1 MAQSLRA
8 RSVLAKDLN
17 LVASTHTRGLS
28 RAYDSNSR
36 ESIVSGLQR
45 HAHIQN
51 KTAHT
56 QKNLHIHKITDT
68 QNYIYTH
75 KNCTYTKLYLHKTA
89 YLQNCTHTQNYTYTK
104 LHIHKTAQIKEL
116 LKISIK

>member
-1 MAQSLRA
+1 MDQSLRA
-8 RSVLAKDLN
+8 RSALAKDLT

-56 QKNLHIHKITDT
+56 QKNCIYTKLQIHKII
-68 QNYIYTH
+68 YIHTKTAH
-75 KNCTYTKLYLHKTA
+75 IQNCTYIKLHIYKTA
-89 YLQNCTHTQNYTYTK
+89 HTQNYTYTK

>member
-1 MAQSLRA
+1 MDQSLRA
-8 RSVLAKDLN
+8 RSALAKDLN

-45 HAHIQN
+45 HAYIQN

-56 QKNLHIHKITDT
+56 QKKTAYT
-68 QNYIYTH
+68 QN
-75 KNCTYTKLYLHKTA
+75 CRYTKLYI
-89 YLQNCTHTQNYTYTK
+89 YTQK
-104 LHIHKTAQIKEL
+104 LHIYKTVPT
-116 LKISIK
+116 

>member
-1 MAQSLRA
+1 MDQSLRA
-8 RSVLAKDLN
+8 RSALAKDLN
-17 LVASTHTRGLS
+17 LVASTHPRGLS

-56 QKNLHIHKITDT
+56 QKKLHIHKIADT

-89 YLQNCTHTQNYTYTK
+89 YLQNCTHTK
-104 LHIHKTAQIKEL
+104 LHIYKTAHT
-116 LKISIK
+116 

>member
-1 MAQSLRA
+1 MDQSLRA
-8 RSVLAKDLN
+8 RSALAKDLN
-17 LVASTHTRGLS
+17 LVASTHTS

-56 QKNLHIHKITDT
+56 QKNCIYTKLQIHKII
-68 QNYIYTH
+68 YIH
-75 KNCTYTKLYLHKTA
+75 
-89 YLQNCTHTQNYTYTK
+89 TK
-104 LHIHKTAQIKEL
+104 LHIYKTVPT
-116 LKISIK
+116 

>member
-1 MAQSLRA
+1 MDQSLRA
-8 RSVLAKDLN
+8 RSALAKDLN
-17 LVASTHTRGLS
+17 LVASTHTS

-56 QKNLHIHKITDT
+56 QKKLHIHKIADT
-68 QNYIYTH
+68 QNYIYIYIHTKTAH
-75 KNCTYTKLYLHKTA
+75 IQNCTYIKLHIYKTA
-89 YLQNCTHTQNYTYTK
+89 HTQNYTYTK